1 MLQALQ
7 QLREANDAL
16 LSYDLAELSDEAI
29 CEQIVLL
36 NQQQNRS
43 QAALSQRIAL
53 AHHRGSAAAGGFLTT
68 ASFLRHNC
76 RLTPGA
82 ARRRVDADTALA
94 DHPAVAEVYEA
105 GDISQPQTAEIA
117 IGLRE
122 LPAELA
128 AESEAVLLEAAR
140 HLDVNQLR
148 QTVRRLR
155 AITDPDGHAAAALAR
170 DDQQWLDIQLGY
182 NGTTTIAGLL
192 SGETGAA
199 LRTALDALDQPI
211 TGDLRTASRRRAEN
225 LGELL
230 RRTLAGG
237 RLPINGGELPS
248 LTVTVGLSTLRK
260 EPFSAPAELDFGDLL
275 SADAARR
282 IGCDA
287 MITRVVVDDRN
298 TTLADCLSP
307 NAGGLILPGAMSPP
321 HSILLPGSASRASS
335 PTIANAPGLASVPPA
350 MLAALPPPLRTPS
363 LPLDVGMKFRLVP
376 AHIRKAL
383 NLRDKGCVFDG
394 CGAPPPWCCA
404 HHVWFW
410 ADGGPTALWNLVL
423 LCIRHHHYVH
433 DLGWEIKLNPDG
445 TVTTTAPSRSTPV
458 RRALDLVR
466 TS

>member
-16 LSYDLAELSDEAI
+16 LSCDIAELSDDAI
-29 CEQIVLL
+29 CEQIVIL
-36 NQQQNRS
+36 NQQHNRT

-53 AHHRGSAAAGGFLTT
+53 AHQRGSAAAGGFLTT

-82 ARRRVDADTALA
+82 ARRRVDADTALTE
-94 DHPAVAEVYEA
+94 HPAVAQVYEA
-105 GDISQPQTAEIA
+105 GAISQAQTAEIS

-128 AESEAVLLEAAR
+128 AESEAVLLAAAP

-155 AITDPDGHAAAALAR
+155 AITDPDGQAAAALAR
-170 DDQQWLDIQLGY
+170 DEQEWLDVQLGY
-182 NGTTTIAGLL
+182 DGTTTIAGLL
-192 SGETGAA
+192 SRETGAA

-211 TGDLRTASRRRAEN
+211 TGDLRTASRRRAAN

-230 RRTLAGG
+230 RRTLANGQ
-237 RLPINGGELPS
+237 LPVNGGELPS

-287 MITRVVVDDRN
+287 MITRIVVDDRKQ
-298 TTLADCLSP
+298 LPIGA
-307 NAGGLILPGAMSPP
+307 AGAGPAGLILPG
-321 HSILLPGSASRASS
+321 SIMLPAADPRM
-335 PTIANAPGLASVPPA
+335 TAPLDLSNVPPA
-350 MLAALPPPLRTPS
+350 LLAALPPPLRTPS
-363 LPLDVGMKFRLVP
+363 LPLDVGRKFRLVP

-404 HHVWFW
+404 HHVLFW

-423 LCIRHHHYVH
+423 LCIRHHHHVH
-433 DLGWEIKLNPDG
+433 DLGWEIKLNLDG
-445 TVTTTAPSRSTPV
+445 TVTTIPPSRSTPN
-458 RRALDLVR
+458 RSTPNRSTPSRTSPSLVR